1 MRILVLCTGNSA
13 RSQMT
18 EGFLRAL
25 DPRLEVHSAGTDP
38 APRVNPFA
46 IEAMGEAGI
55 DISAARPKNVCGFLG
70 QPFDYVITVCG
81 EADRNCPTFQGE
93 VGRRLHIGFPDPA
106 QACGSDE
113 QILDAFRRVRDDIR
127 GQFTQFYEKEIKPR
141 L

>member
-13 RSQMT
+13 RSQMA

-38 APRVNPFA
+38 APHVNPFA

-55 DISAARPKNVCGFLG
+55 DISAGRPKDVRRFLG

-106 QACGSDE
+106 QASGSDE
-113 QILDAFRRVRDDIR
+113 QILDAFRRVRNDIR
-127 GQFTQFYEKEIKPR
+127 KQFTELYEKEIKPI

>member
-1 MRILVLCTGNSA
+1 MA
-13 RSQMT
+13 

-55 DISAARPKNVCGFLG
+55 DISAGRPKDVRRFLG

-93 VGRRLHIGFPDPA
+93 VGHRLHIGFPDPA
-106 QACGSDE
+106 QASGSDE
-113 QILDAFRRVRDDIR
+113 QILEAFRRVRNDIR
-127 GQFTQFYEKEIKPR
+127 KQFTELYEKEIKPI